1 MKKTL
6 CACMAAVLALAS
18 LPVLGASA
26 EETTYALGDVDM
38 DGVVTNDDAT
48 MISRY
53 VLGYITLTEEQLKLA
68 DVNEDGVVDLTD
80 VTKLYNEKQIYVLG
94 DVDMDGVVTND
105 DATMIYR
112 YVLAY
117 ITLTEEQLK
126 LADVNEDGV
135 VDLTDVTKFYNEKQ
149 IYVLG
154 DVDMDGVV
162 TGHDTAM
169 VSRYVLDDT
178 YTLTEEQL
186 KLADVNED
194 GVVDQADAD
203 KLYTEMQVYSLGDI
217 DMSGM
222 AEVGDTSDILVYYAK
237 VSAGQDV
244 ELTAVQKNLAD
255 VDLNGI
261 VDITDAC
268 YNLAGYARAAAGLK
282 AYNRDNEK
290 QYYYAPVKIVIQ
302 DPDDPNYTGDL
313 EPDTVYVPKTNA

>member
-1 MKKTL
+1 
-6 CACMAAVLALAS
+6 
-18 LPVLGASA
+18 
-26 EETTYALGDVDM
+26 M
-38 DGVVTNDDAT
+38 DGVVTGHDTA
-48 MISRY
+48 MVSRY
-53 VLGYITLTEEQLKLA
+53 VLGYITLKEEQLKLA

-94 DVDMDGVVTND
+94 DVDMDGVVT
-105 DATMIYR
+105 
-112 YVLAY
+112 
-117 ITLTEEQLK
+117 
-126 LADVNEDGV
+126 
-135 VDLTDVTKFYNEKQ
+135 
-149 IYVLG
+149 
-154 DVDMDGVV
+154 
-162 TGHDTAM
+162 GHDTAM

-178 YTLTEEQL
+178 YTLTEKQL

-203 KLYTEMQVYSLGDI
+203 KLYTEMQVYPLGDI

-237 VSAGQDV
+237 VSAGQNV

-268 YNLAGYARAAAGLK
+268 YNLAGYARAAAGQK

-313 EPDTVYVPKTNA
+313 EPDTVYVPKTKA

>member
-18 LPVLGASA
+18 LPVLGVSA

-105 DATMIYR
+105 DATMISR
-112 YVLAY
+112 YVLGY

-135 VDLTDVTKFYNEKQ
+135 VDLTDVTKLYNEKQ

-203 KLYTEMQVYSLGDI
+203 KLYTEMQVYPLGDI

-237 VSAGQDV
+237 VSAGQNV

-255 VDLNGI
+255 VDLNGT

-268 YNLAGYARAAAGLK
+268 YNLAGYARAAAGQK
-282 AYNRDNEK
+282 AYNRGNEK

-313 EPDTVYVPKTNA
+313 EPDTVYVPKA

>member
-26 EETTYALGDVDM
+26 EETTYA
-38 DGVVTNDDAT
+38 
-48 MISRY
+48 
-53 VLGYITLTEEQLKLA
+53 
-68 DVNEDGVVDLTD
+68 
-80 VTKLYNEKQIYVLG
+80 
-94 DVDMDGVVTND
+94 
-105 DATMIYR
+105 
-112 YVLAY
+112 
-117 ITLTEEQLK
+117 
-126 LADVNEDGV
+126 
-135 VDLTDVTKFYNEKQ
+135 
-149 IYVLG
+149 LG

-203 KLYTEMQVYSLGDI
+203 KLYTEMQVYSLGDVNMDGI
-217 DMSGM
+217 AG
-222 AEVGDTSDILVYYAK
+222 VTDTVDILRYYAK
-237 VSAGQDV
+237 VSAGQNV

-268 YNLAGYARAAAGLK
+268 YNLAGYARAAAGQK

>member
-18 LPVLGASA
+18 LPVLGVSA

-53 VLGYITLTEEQLKLA
+53 VLGYITLKEEQLKLA

-94 DVDMDGVVTND
+94 DVDMDGVVTGHD
-105 DATMIYR
+105 TAMVSR
-112 YVLAY
+112 YVLGY
-117 ITLTEEQLK
+117 ITLKEEQLK

-135 VDLTDVTKFYNEKQ
+135 VDLTDVTKLYNEKQ

-203 KLYTEMQVYSLGDI
+203 KLYTEMQVYPLGDI

-237 VSAGQDV
+237 VSAGQNV

-255 VDLNGI
+255 VDLNGT

-268 YNLAGYARAAAGLK
+268 YNLAGYARAAAGQK

-313 EPDTVYVPKTNA
+313 EPDTVYVPKTKA

>member
-1 MKKTL
+1 
-6 CACMAAVLALAS
+6 
-18 LPVLGASA
+18 
-26 EETTYALGDVDM
+26 M
-38 DGVVTNDDAT
+38 DGVVTGHDTA
-48 MISRY
+48 MVSRY
-53 VLGYITLTEEQLKLA
+53 VLGYITLKEEQLKLA

-94 DVDMDGVVTND
+94 DVDMDGVVT
-105 DATMIYR
+105 
-112 YVLAY
+112 
-117 ITLTEEQLK
+117 
-126 LADVNEDGV
+126 
-135 VDLTDVTKFYNEKQ
+135 
-149 IYVLG
+149 
-154 DVDMDGVV
+154 
-162 TGHDTAM
+162 GHDTAM
-169 VSRYVLDDT
+169 VSRYVLDGT

-203 KLYTEMQVYSLGDI
+203 KLYTEMQVYPLGDI

-237 VSAGQDV
+237 VSAGQNV

-255 VDLNGI
+255 VDLNGT

-268 YNLAGYARAAAGLK
+268 YNLAGYARAAAGQK

-313 EPDTVYVPKTNA
+313 EPDTVYVPKTKA

>member
-48 MISRY
+48 MIYRY

-80 VTKLYNEKQIYVLG
+80 VTKLYNDKQIY
-94 DVDMDGVVTND
+94 
-105 DATMIYR
+105 
-112 YVLAY
+112 
-117 ITLTEEQLK
+117 
-126 LADVNEDGV
+126 
-135 VDLTDVTKFYNEKQ
+135 F
-149 IYVLG
+149 LG

-203 KLYTEMQVYSLGDI
+203 KLYTEMQVYPLGDI

-237 VSAGQDV
+237 MSAGQNV

-313 EPDTVYVPKTNA
+313 EPDTVYVPKTKA

>member
-1 MKKTL
+1 MRKTL
-6 CACMAAVLALAS
+6 YACMAAVLALAS

-26 EETTYALGDVDM
+26 EETTYA
-38 DGVVTNDDAT
+38 
-48 MISRY
+48 
-53 VLGYITLTEEQLKLA
+53 
-68 DVNEDGVVDLTD
+68 
-80 VTKLYNEKQIYVLG
+80 
-94 DVDMDGVVTND
+94 
-105 DATMIYR
+105 
-112 YVLAY
+112 
-117 ITLTEEQLK
+117 
-126 LADVNEDGV
+126 
-135 VDLTDVTKFYNEKQ
+135 
-149 IYVLG
+149 LG

-203 KLYTEMQVYSLGDI
+203 KLYTEMQVYPLGDI

-222 AEVGDTSDILVYYAK
+222 DEVGDTSYILVYYAK
-237 VSAGQDV
+237 VSAGPNV

-255 VDLNGI
+255 VDLNGT

-268 YNLAGYARAAAGLK
+268 YNLAGYARAAAGQK

-313 EPDTVYVPKTNA
+313 EPDTVYVPKTKA

>member
-18 LPVLGASA
+18 LPVLGVSA

-94 DVDMDGVVTND
+94 DVDMDGV
-105 DATMIYR
+105 ATGHDTAMVSR
-112 YVLAY
+112 YVLGY

-135 VDLTDVTKFYNEKQ
+135 VDLTDVTKLYNEKQ

-203 KLYTEMQVYSLGDI
+203 KLYTEMQVYPLGDI

-237 VSAGQDV
+237 VSAGQNV

-255 VDLNGI
+255 VDLNGT

-268 YNLAGYARAAAGLK
+268 YNLAGYARAAAGQK
-282 AYNRDNEK
+282 AYNRGNEK

-302 DPDDPNYTGDL
+302 DSDDPNYTGDL
-313 EPDTVYVPKTNA
+313 EPDTVYVPKTKA

>member
-18 LPVLGASA
+18 LPVLGVSA

-38 DGVVTNDDAT
+38 DGVVTGHDTA
-48 MISRY
+48 MVSRY
-53 VLGYITLTEEQLKLA
+53 VLGYITLKEEQLKLA

-94 DVDMDGVVTND
+94 DVDMDGVVT
-105 DATMIYR
+105 
-112 YVLAY
+112 
-117 ITLTEEQLK
+117 
-126 LADVNEDGV
+126 
-135 VDLTDVTKFYNEKQ
+135 
-149 IYVLG
+149 
-154 DVDMDGVV
+154 
-162 TGHDTAM
+162 GHDTAM

-178 YTLTEEQL
+178 YTLTEKQL

-203 KLYTEMQVYSLGDI
+203 KLYTEMQVYPLGDI

-237 VSAGQDV
+237 VSAGQNV

-255 VDLNGI
+255 VDLNGT

-268 YNLAGYARAAAGLK
+268 YNLAGYARAAAGQK

-313 EPDTVYVPKTNA
+313 EPDTVYVPKTKA

>member
-26 EETTYALGDVDM
+26 EETTYA
-38 DGVVTNDDAT
+38 
-48 MISRY
+48 
-53 VLGYITLTEEQLKLA
+53 
-68 DVNEDGVVDLTD
+68 
-80 VTKLYNEKQIYVLG
+80 
-94 DVDMDGVVTND
+94 
-105 DATMIYR
+105 
-112 YVLAY
+112 
-117 ITLTEEQLK
+117 
-126 LADVNEDGV
+126 
-135 VDLTDVTKFYNEKQ
+135 
-149 IYVLG
+149 LG

-203 KLYTEMQVYSLGDI
+203 KLYTEMQVYSLGDVNMDGI
-217 DMSGM
+217 AG
-222 AEVGDTSDILVYYAK
+222 VTDTVDILRYYAK
-237 VSAGQDV
+237 VSAGQNV

-268 YNLAGYARAAAGLK
+268 YNLAGYARAAAGQK

-302 DPDDPNYTGDL
+302 DPNDPNYTGDL
-313 EPDTVYVPKTNA
+313 EPDTVYVPKTKA

>member
-26 EETTYALGDVDM
+26 EETTYA
-38 DGVVTNDDAT
+38 
-48 MISRY
+48 
-53 VLGYITLTEEQLKLA
+53 
-68 DVNEDGVVDLTD
+68 
-80 VTKLYNEKQIYVLG
+80 LG

-135 VDLTDVTKFYNEKQ
+135 VDLTDVTKLYNEKQ

-169 VSRYVLDDT
+169 VSRYVLDNT

-237 VSAGQDV
+237 VSAGQNV

-268 YNLAGYARAAAGLK
+268 YNLAGYARTAAGSK
-282 AYNRDNEK
+282 ASYNQENEK

-302 DPDDPNYTGDL
+302 DPNDPNYTGDL

>member
-18 LPVLGASA
+18 LPVLGVSA

-53 VLGYITLTEEQLKLA
+53 VLGYITLKEEQLKLA

-94 DVDMDGVVTND
+94 DVDMDGVVTGHD
-105 DATMIYR
+105 TAMVSR
-112 YVLAY
+112 YVLGY
-117 ITLTEEQLK
+117 ITLKEEQLK

-135 VDLTDVTKFYNEKQ
+135 VDLTDVTKLYNEKQ

-178 YTLTEEQL
+178 YTLTEKQL

-203 KLYTEMQVYSLGDI
+203 KLYTEMQVYPLGDI

-237 VSAGQDV
+237 VSAGQNV

-255 VDLNGI
+255 VDLNGT

-268 YNLAGYARAAAGLK
+268 YNLAGYARAAAGQK

-313 EPDTVYVPKTNA
+313 EPDTVYVPKTKA

>member
-105 DATMIYR
+105 DATMISR
-112 YVLAY
+112 YVLGY

-126 LADVNEDGV
+126 LADVNEDG
-135 VDLTDVTKFYNEKQ
+135 T
-149 IYVLG
+149 
-154 DVDMDGVV
+154 
-162 TGHDTAM
+162 
-169 VSRYVLDDT
+169 
-178 YTLTEEQL
+178 
-186 KLADVNED
+186 
-194 GVVDQADAD
+194 VDQADAD
-203 KLYTEMQVYSLGDI
+203 KLYTEMQVYPLGDV
-217 DMSGM
+217 DMNGNAGVSD
-222 AEVGDTSDILVYYAK
+222 AVDILP
-237 VSAGQDV
+237 
-244 ELTAVQKNLAD
+244 
-255 VDLNGI
+255 I
-261 VDITDAC
+261 V
-268 YNLAGYARAAAGLK
+268 RK
-282 AYNRDNEK
+282 
-290 QYYYAPVKIVIQ
+290 
-302 DPDDPNYTGDL
+302 
-313 EPDTVYVPKTNA
+313 

>member
-6 CACMAAVLALAS
+6 AFLTASIMALGS
-18 LPVLGASA
+18 LPFLSVGAESFA
-26 EETTYALGDVDM
+26 PGDVDM
-38 DGVVTNDDAT
+38 DGVVTGHDTA
-48 MISRY
+48 MVSRY
-53 VLGYITLTEEQLKLA
+53 VLGYITLKEEQLKLA

-80 VTKLYNEKQIYVLG
+80 VTKL
-94 DVDMDGVVTND
+94 
-105 DATMIYR
+105 
-112 YVLAY
+112 
-117 ITLTEEQLK
+117 
-126 LADVNEDGV
+126 
-135 VDLTDVTKFYNEKQ
+135 YNEKQ

-203 KLYTEMQVYSLGDI
+203 KLYTEMQVYPLGDI

-237 VSAGQDV
+237 MSAGQNV

-255 VDLNGI
+255 VDLNGT

-268 YNLAGYARAAAGLK
+268 YNLAGYARAAAGQK

-313 EPDTVYVPKTNA
+313 EPDTVYVPKTKA

>member
-105 DATMIYR
+105 DATMISR
-112 YVLAY
+112 YVLGY

-135 VDLTDVTKFYNEKQ
+135 VDLTDVTKLYNEKQ

-203 KLYTEMQVYSLGDI
+203 KLYTEMQVYPLGDI

-237 VSAGQDV
+237 MSAGQNV

-255 VDLNGI
+255 VDLNGT

-268 YNLAGYARAAAGLK
+268 YNLAGYARAAAGQK

-313 EPDTVYVPKTNA
+313 EPDTVYVPKTKA

>member
-53 VLGYITLTEEQLKLA
+53 VLGYITLKEEQLKLA

-105 DATMIYR
+105 DATMISR
-112 YVLAY
+112 YVLGY
-117 ITLTEEQLK
+117 ITLKEEQLK

-135 VDLTDVTKFYNEKQ
+135 VDLTDVTKLYNEKQ

-203 KLYTEMQVYSLGDI
+203 KLYTEMQVYPLGDI

-237 VSAGQDV
+237 MSAGQNV

-255 VDLNGI
+255 VDLNGT

-268 YNLAGYARAAAGLK
+268 YNLAGYARAAAGQK

-313 EPDTVYVPKTNA
+313 EPDTVYVPKTKA

>member
-1 MKKTL
+1 
-6 CACMAAVLALAS
+6 
-18 LPVLGASA
+18 
-26 EETTYALGDVDM
+26 M
-38 DGVVTNDDAT
+38 DGVAT
-48 MISRY
+48 GHDTAMVSRY

-80 VTKLYNEKQIYVLG
+80 VTKL
-94 DVDMDGVVTND
+94 
-105 DATMIYR
+105 
-112 YVLAY
+112 
-117 ITLTEEQLK
+117 
-126 LADVNEDGV
+126 
-135 VDLTDVTKFYNEKQ
+135 YNEKQ

-203 KLYTEMQVYSLGDI
+203 KLYTEMQVYPLGDI

-237 VSAGQDV
+237 VSAGQNV

-255 VDLNGI
+255 VDLNGT

-268 YNLAGYARAAAGLK
+268 YNLAGYARAAAGQK
-282 AYNRDNEK
+282 AYNRGNEK

-302 DPDDPNYTGDL
+302 DSDDPNYTGDL
-313 EPDTVYVPKTNA
+313 EPDTVYVPKTKA

>member
-6 CACMAAVLALAS
+6 CVCMAAVLALAS

-38 DGVVTNDDAT
+38 DGVVTGHDTA
-48 MISRY
+48 MVSRY
-53 VLGYITLTEEQLKLA
+53 VLGYITLKEEQLKLA

-80 VTKLYNEKQIYVLG
+80 VTKL
-94 DVDMDGVVTND
+94 
-105 DATMIYR
+105 
-112 YVLAY
+112 
-117 ITLTEEQLK
+117 
-126 LADVNEDGV
+126 
-135 VDLTDVTKFYNEKQ
+135 YNEKQ

-203 KLYTEMQVYSLGDI
+203 KLYTEMQVYPLGDI

-237 VSAGQDV
+237 VSAGQNV

-255 VDLNGI
+255 VDLNGT

-268 YNLAGYARAAAGLK
+268 YNLAGYARAAAGQK

-313 EPDTVYVPKTNA
+313 EPDTVYVPKTKA